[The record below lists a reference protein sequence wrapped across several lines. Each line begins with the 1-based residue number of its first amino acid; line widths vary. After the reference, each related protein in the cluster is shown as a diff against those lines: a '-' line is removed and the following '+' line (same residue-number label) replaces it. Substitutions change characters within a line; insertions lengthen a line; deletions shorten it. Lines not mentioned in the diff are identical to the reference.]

1 MPEEPAPSD
10 DERHELDELDELD
23 ELAPVDDADR
33 PGFQPGTGQLPSV
46 IKRTRARYGGAGA
59 GLAAAMLAV
68 RDILEKPK
76 DEIAVVVDAPSDPV
90 DLDNDG
96 VVVPLDEGVIAQAPP
111 QARPPVDPSVARAW
125 VSRQIRRRR

>member
-10 DERHELDELDELD
+10 DERHELDEL
-23 ELAPVDDADR
+23 APVDDAHR